1 MKRGYKTYARKK
13 IDFEDDLVIVYDENE
28 TQIYKGI
35 EDYEPMKDEDWKWDN
50 SEKVY
55 RCGSYIKICLE
66 V

>member
-1 MKRGYKTYARKK
+1 MKRGYKTYIRKQ

-35 EDYEPMKDEDWKWDN
+35 EDYEPMKDENWQWDP
-50 SEKVY
+50 SENVY
-55 RCGSYIKICLE
+55 RFDKYIKICLE